1 MKINEVAT
9 YLGLPT
15 ETLRYW
21 EKVEI
26 IPKAKRDES
35 GYRQFDQNDVD
46 WIRYVKCIREIGIPI
61 AQIKEYTDTARTGG
75 DVILRK
81 EILIGQRSKLQ
92 ARIKEIELAIQMV
105 DYKIDNYSSMSFSS
119 KLHQDDDSDE

>member
-9 YLGLPT
+9 YLDLPS

-21 EKVEI
+21 EKVGI
-26 IPKAKRDES
+26 IPKAKRDDS
-35 GYRQFDQNDVD
+35 GYRQFDQKDVD

-61 AQIKEYTDTARTGG
+61 AQIKEYTDAARTNG

-81 EILIGQRSKLQ
+81 EILVAQRSKLQ

-105 DYKIDNYSSMSFSS
+105 DYKIDNYTSMSFSS